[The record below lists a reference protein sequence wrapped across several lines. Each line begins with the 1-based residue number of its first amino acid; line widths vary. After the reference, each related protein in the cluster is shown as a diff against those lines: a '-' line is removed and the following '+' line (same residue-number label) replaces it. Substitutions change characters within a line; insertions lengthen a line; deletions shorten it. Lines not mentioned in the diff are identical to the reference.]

1 MAIGVFLI
9 RDCLSVPY
17 LIRETFLGCHGA
29 FMGKKPKK
37 VLMVVP
43 LCVFLSL
50 WKGRNWRSLQSKV
63 RPGAQIHVFC
73 NPLLQVRRYLD
84 GDSMSM
90 IDFID
95 LLGGYVRG
103 AFGFLL
109 PLLFFLFFFLFC
121 LPLGILSIHLEYIV
135 TLY

>member
-9 RDCLSVPY
+9 QDCLSVPY

-95 LLGGYVRG
+95 LLGGLCK
-103 AFGFLL
+103 GFWFFVT
-109 PLLFFLFFFLFC
+109 PSLFIYFFLFC

-135 TLY
+135 ALY